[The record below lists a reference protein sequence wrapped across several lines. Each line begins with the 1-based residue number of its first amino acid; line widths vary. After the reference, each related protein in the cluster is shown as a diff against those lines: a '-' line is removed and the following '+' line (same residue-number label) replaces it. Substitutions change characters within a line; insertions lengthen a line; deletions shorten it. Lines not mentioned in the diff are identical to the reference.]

1 MTYVLTFL
9 PWIVYAVLPSAHWQW
24 AALAGLVVAVGV
36 IVRQRAAGY
45 RPDALII
52 ESGSAVFFA
61 ALAALAFA
69 DPDSVLHPYSA
80 ALSSGVLALIAGVSL
95 AIRRPFT
102 LGIAK
107 QSTPPE
113 VWAQPLFVRTNA
125 VITGA
130 WTLAFAVTA
139 AVLAA
144 MAHAGQGHSTA
155 ATLVQIAGF
164 ALPMLFTRRYVAGVQ
179 ARAGQAQE
187 ARR

>member
-36 IVRQRAAGY
+36 IVKQRAAGY

-69 DPDSVLHPYSA
+69 SPDSALHPYSA
-80 ALSSGVLALIAGVSL
+80 VLALIAGASL
-95 AIRRPFT
+95 AVRRPFT

-113 VWAQPLFVRTNA
+113 IWAEPLFVRTNT
-125 VITGA
+125 VITA
-130 WTLAFAVTA
+130 VWTLAFTATAVA
-139 AVLAA
+139 LAVI
-144 MAHAGQGHSTA
+144 AHAGQARSTT

-164 ALPMLFTRRYVAGVQ
+164 VAPMLFTKRYVTAVQ
-179 ARAGQAQE
+179 ARGAS
-187 ARR
+187 R

>member
-24 AALAGLVVAVGV
+24 AALAGLLVAVAV
-36 IVRQRAAGY
+36 ILKQRAAGA

-52 ESGSAVFFA
+52 ECGSAVFFA
-61 ALAALAFA
+61 ALAALAFT
-69 DPDSVLHPYSA
+69 DPHSSLHPYSA
-80 ALSSGVLALIAGVSL
+80 ALSSAVLALIAGASL
-95 AIRRPFT
+95 ALRRPFT

-113 VWAQPLFVRTNA
+113 LWDQPLFVRTNTLVTA
-125 VITGA
+125 L
-130 WTLAFAVTA
+130 WTLAFAATA

-144 MAHAGQGHSTA
+144 LAHAGQGHSTT

-164 ALPMLFTRRYVAGVQ
+164 LAPMLLTRRYVAAVQ
-179 ARAGQAQE
+179 ARAG
-187 ARR
+187 R

>member
-52 ESGSAVFFA
+52 ECGSAVFFA

-69 DPDSVLHPYSA
+69 DPDSSLHPYSG

-107 QSTPPE
+107 QSTPPQIWDHP
-113 VWAQPLFVRTNA
+113 VFVRTNTVVTA
-125 VITGA
+125 L

-139 AVLAA
+139 AVLAVL
-144 MAHAGQGHSTA
+144 AHAGQGHSTA

-164 ALPMLFTRRYVAGVQ
+164 VAPMLFTKRYVAAVQ
-179 ARAGQAQE
+179 ARSVPQ
-187 ARR
+187 